1 MALVN
6 DLSKLTDPATVR
18 MPPAQICNVSTNS
31 SPWWNSVFG
40 ERDTYAA
47 QRDVD
52 WVDAMAAA
60 IERRRSYV
68 SPMTRQSL

>member
-1 MALVN
+1 MFAG
-6 DLSKLTDPATVR
+6 PAGIAAITHG
-18 MPPAQICNVSTNS
+18 AS